1 MKSQYLAKL
10 ARPGRARNVSY
21 RTLAAPTAGWS
32 TVENL
37 ANTSPA
43 TAMRLDNFRPTTTGI
58 VCRGGSRTHATISGD
73 GSPVISMMN
82 YNAPLNKKL
91 FAATE
96 VAIFDVTSVADAHVP
111 PAAAVTGQTSGYYS
125 FVDFTTSGGSF
136 MTAVNGTDPL
146 LLYDPVNGWRQI
158 TAVSA
163 PAITGLATSQ
173 LSFVWVYKNRQF
185 FIESASLR
193 AHYLPVGS
201 IAGALKTIDLNG
213 VMQRGGYLV
222 FGATWSGDAGDG
234 LGDRCVFVTSEGEAA
249 IYQGGDP
256 DSTTDWQL
264 VGRYDLTKPLG
275 PRATMRA
282 GGDLIVCTEDGLVPI
297 AAAIAKDVSI
307 LNLASISRQI
317 SKDWQREAVARR
329 SLPWEI
335 VKWPEKA
342 YAIVSVPVT
351 TAGQPPISFVV
362 NTVTGAWCRYTNWDT
377 RCLILH
383 NSQLYFGT
391 NDGRVMLAEVGGNDD
406 GAGIYYTCVSNPDH
420 LGQRGSLKTVLQGR
434 ASYVGSTPYI
444 DRVSVSMDYSVV
456 LPSPPSTAPDAQAN
470 EWDAGKWDDAR
481 WDATASPALVQG
493 RWVSLGRTGFAIQYQ
508 IQITGALTPLPDTEF
523 ISLDVSF
530 ETGGVIVG

>member
-1 MKSQYLAKL
+1 MKSQYLAKY
-10 ARPGRARNVSY
+10 AKPGRVRNVQY
-21 RTLAAPTAGWS
+21 RTLPAPTAGWS
-32 TVENL
+32 IVENL

-43 TAMRLDNFRPTTTGI
+43 TAMVLDNFRPTTTGI
-58 VCRGGSRTHATISGD
+58 LCRGGSRTHATISADGD
-73 GSPVISMMN
+73 PVISMMN
-82 YNAPLNKKL
+82 YNAPLNKKM

-96 VAIFDVTSVADAHVP
+96 TAIFDVTSVADPTVP

-136 MTAVNGTDPL
+136 LTAVNGTDSL
-146 LLYDPVNGWRQI
+146 LLYDPVNGWRAI
-158 TAVSA
+158 TDVST
-163 PAITGLATSQ
+163 PSITGLATSA

-185 FIESASLR
+185 FIEANSLR
-193 AHYLPVGS
+193 ARYLPVGS

-234 LGDRCVFVTSEGEAA
+234 LDDRCVFVTSEGEAA

-264 VGRYDLTKPLG
+264 VGRYDLTRPLG
-275 PRATMRA
+275 PRGTMRA

-297 AAAIAKDVSI
+297 AAAISKDVSI
-307 LNLASISRQI
+307 LNLASISRPI

-342 YAIVSVPVT
+342 YAIVSCPVT
-351 TAGQPPISFVV
+351 ASGQPPISFVV

-391 NDGRVMLAEVGGNDD
+391 NDGRVKLAEVGGNDD
-406 GAGIYYTCVSNPDH
+406 GAGIYYTCIGNPDH
-420 LGQRGSLKTVLQGR
+420 LGQRGSVKSVLQGR
-434 ASYVGSTPYI
+434 ASYVGSTPYL

-456 LPSPPSTAPDAQAN
+456 LPSPPGTVADVKSN
-470 EWDAGKWDDAR
+470 EWDTGKWDDAT
-481 WDATASPALVQG
+481 WDAPESAPSVQG
-493 RWVSLGRTGFAIQYQ
+493 RRVSLGRTGFVMQYQ
-508 IQITGALTPLPDTEF
+508 IQITGALTPIPDTEF

-530 ETGGVIVG
+530 EAGGVIVG